1 MSNRVIAKLK
11 NRGRSADSFCQIF
24 NDQVV
29 YGVPS
34 FDKCIEYDD
43 ERKLEDDQWFC
54 IDAFSN
60 KDYCPEYLKNP
71 LQPLYSS
78 IERNDYK
85 RIDYIFGTIDNE
97 NILWFLNVTPGR
109 YIKNP
114 LIQLLN
120 NEPKL
125 IENESD
131 VLELANEPSA
141 YFDVR
146 NDKLYFK
153 NLSLITSLF
162 KGIEVL
168 FREATNDE
176 VTEFLE
182 SAIVDMG
189 EGYESDMIKTQN
201 RKRLKA
207 AKEKYESF
215 SDEQKLLLDEYLH
228 DYCPELEK
236 TDNGY
241 KVKNE
246 VEMTKLLNGI
256 NQRYYT
262 TPVDKE
268 RRLANSVSVL

>member
-11 NRGRSADSFCQIF
+11 NRGRSADSFCQVF
-24 NDQVV
+24 NDQII
-29 YGVPS
+29 YAVPS
-34 FDKCIEYDD
+34 FDNSIEYDD
-43 ERKLEDDQWFC
+43 ERKLEGGQWFRVDGFC
-54 IDAFSN
+54 N
-60 KDYCPEYLKNP
+60 KEYCPEYLKVP

-85 RIDYIFGTIDNE
+85 RIDYIFGTMDNE

-141 YFDVR
+141 YFDVH
-146 NDKLYFK
+146 NDKLFFK
-153 NLSLITSLF
+153 NLSFITSIF

-176 VTEFLE
+176 VTVFLE
-182 SAIVDMG
+182 SAIVEMG
-189 EGYESDMIKTQN
+189 EGYKSDMIKTQN

-246 VEMTKLLNGI
+246 EEMTKLLNGI